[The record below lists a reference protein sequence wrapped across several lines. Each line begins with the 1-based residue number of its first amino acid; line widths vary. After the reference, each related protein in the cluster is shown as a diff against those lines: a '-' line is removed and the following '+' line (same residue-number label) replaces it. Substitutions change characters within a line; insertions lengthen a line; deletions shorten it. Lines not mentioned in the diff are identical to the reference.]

1 MSEKSKCRCLNC
13 LERFPIDSNVK
24 EATCP
29 NCKIKYRV
37 SWPWPG
43 QPKIRGLAN
52 KILFSIYIANSNNSM
67 ISYTFNDLLGN
78 SLFLEANW
86 KFN

>member
-1 MSEKSKCRCLNC
+1 MSESSKCRCLNC
-13 LERFPIDSNVK
+13 LERFPIESNVK

-43 QPKIRGLAN
+43 QPKIRGLA
-52 KILFSIYIANSNNSM
+52 K
-67 ISYTFNDLLGN
+67 
-78 SLFLEANW
+78 
-86 KFN
+86 K